1 MQKAKQD
8 SRNSGDTLFA
18 IDDWRKA
25 NKIAGGKCI
34 ECLTGVFTLNMK
46 LGEYKHA
53 IDAAHEME
61 AASGDAAGKA
71 LGQVYAAQA
80 TIASN
85 VGEKKPNTA
94 QLQTAHDGLVKA
106 EALTPAAYF
115 YDGRVLSLMHR
126 ETEAGAAF
134 AAYAQKGR
142 RSDPMLLRAQ
152 HMALHPELGR
162 EKMVP
167 AVVVNTL
174 AGKRFNLDE
183 MGGKVVLIDFWATW
197 CGPCKQELPHMKKL
211 AAQYADAPFELISVS
226 WDANEKE
233 WKDFV
238 AANGMTWNQYR
249 DATHSLSTSFGI
261 NAIPHYFT
269 IDANGVL
276 TAENLGSGS
285 DIDGRIKKLVKQ
297 AIDDREKL
305 ATAKVG
311 EGTPGGVQ

>member
-1 MQKAKQD
+1 
-8 SRNSGDTLFA
+8 
-18 IDDWRKA
+18 
-25 NKIAGGKCI
+25 
-34 ECLTGVFTLNMK
+34 
-46 LGEYKHA
+46 
-53 IDAAHEME
+53 
-61 AASGDAAGKA
+61 
-71 LGQVYAAQA
+71 
-80 TIASN
+80 
-85 VGEKKPNTA
+85 
-94 QLQTAHDGLVKA
+94 
-106 EALTPAAYF
+106 
-115 YDGRVLSLMHR
+115 
-126 ETEAGAAF
+126 
-134 AAYAQKGR
+134 
-142 RSDPMLLRAQ
+142 
-152 HMALHPELGR
+152 
-162 EKMVP
+162 
-167 AVVVNTL
+167 
-174 AGKRFNLDE
+174 
-183 MGGKVVLIDFWATW
+183 
-197 CGPCKQELPHMKKL
+197 MKKL